1 MHKFLYCRTSY
12 IQVHSYILIE
22 NKYVIIMAIETLT
35 INIDKE
41 LKTELRLIAV
51 REDKT
56 LTDIVG
62 ELIQDYVNENK

>member
-1 MHKFLYCRTSY
+1 
-12 IQVHSYILIE
+12 
-22 NKYVIIMAIETLT
+22 MAIETLA

>member
-1 MHKFLYCRTSY
+1 M
-12 IQVHSYILIE
+12 
-22 NKYVIIMAIETLT
+22 IMAIETLT

-62 ELIQDYVNENK
+62 ELIQNYVNENK